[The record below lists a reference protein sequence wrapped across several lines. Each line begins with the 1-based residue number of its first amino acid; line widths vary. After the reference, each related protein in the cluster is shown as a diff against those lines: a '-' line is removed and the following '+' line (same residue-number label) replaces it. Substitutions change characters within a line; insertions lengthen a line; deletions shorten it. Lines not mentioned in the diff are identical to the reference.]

1 MLWSDTIHETA
12 RSGKARYGISI
23 LWTWNTASRVRDSQ
37 VQSYLYKRIR
47 DTYVTFNKSVVEDT
61 SSSTF
66 RLNQWY
72 LK

>member
-1 MLWSDTIHETA
+1 MLWSDTIHGTA
-12 RSGKARYGISI
+12 RSGKAQYGISI
-23 LWTWNTASRVRDSQ
+23 LWTWNAASRVRDSQ